1 MIKTKEDLK
10 LYLREDAKRNGIGNN
25 WINYHL
31 RKLCGSEEAH
41 IYDWICHFRKW
52 EYHANNEGL
61 FHKTLARYHEIRTKR
76 IGLRLGIRAKI
87 NTIGYGLRIMHVAGG
102 GGCFLNA
109 KKIGNYCGFNS
120 GVLLGNNGSEDAAPV
135 IGDYVAFG
143 PGAKAIG
150 NITIGNNVFVA
161 ANSVVVKSLSP
172 NSIWGG
178 CPAKLIKNKNND

>member
-1 MIKTKEDLK
+1 MIKTKRDLK
-10 LYLREDAKRNGIGNN
+10 FYLHEDAKRNGIGNN
-25 WINYHL
+25 FFKYYL

-41 IYDWICHFRKW
+41 VYHWIKHFRKW
-52 EYHANNEGL
+52 EYHANNSGL
-61 FHKTLARYHEIRTKR
+61 LHIFLGKYHEIITKR

-87 NTIGYGLRIMHVAGG
+87 NTVGYGLRIMHIAGG

-135 IGDYVAFG
+135 IGDNVAFG

-150 NITIGNNVFVA
+150 NITIGNNVFIA
-161 ANSVVVKSLSP
+161 ANSVVTKDCES
-172 NSIWGG
+172 NSIYGG
-178 CPAKLIKNKNND
+178 IPAKLIKWKKS